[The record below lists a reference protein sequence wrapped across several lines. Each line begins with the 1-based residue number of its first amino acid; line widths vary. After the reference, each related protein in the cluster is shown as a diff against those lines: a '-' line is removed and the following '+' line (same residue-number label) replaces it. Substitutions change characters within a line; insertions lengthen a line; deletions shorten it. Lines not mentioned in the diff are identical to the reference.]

1 MTIYNWDRVPPEY
14 NWVATDKS
22 GEIKAYSEKPRR
34 GISRWEVVGGFY
46 QGLGSIP
53 SCLAEGDSTFW
64 EISLEERPKPK
75 PRYRATRSEYPEP
88 TVMYDR
94 LTKKYLTIYEVE
106 HRLNDYELSRNLKG
120 ESE

>member
-34 GISRWEVVGGFY
+34 GISRWEIVGGFY
-46 QGLGSIP
+46 QCLGSIP

-64 EISLEERPKPK
+64 EISLEQRPKPEL
-75 PRYRATRSEYPEP
+75 RYRITWSQRPEP

-106 HRLNDYELSRNLKG
+106 HKLNDYELLRNLKG

>member
-1 MTIYNWDRVPPEY
+1 MTTYNWDRVPPEY

-34 GISRWEVVGGFY
+34 GISRWEIVGGFY

-75 PRYRATRSEYPEP
+75 PRYRAMSPGHHP
-88 TVMYDR
+88 THVMYDSKTGYSMTLQQIVDYFNR
-94 LTKKYLTIYEVE
+94 EN
-106 HRLNDYELSRNLKG
+106 LNVR
-120 ESE
+120 

>member
-22 GEIKAYSEKPRR
+22 GNIYAFTNKPRR
-34 GISRWEVVGGFY
+34 DISSWHVVDGY
-46 QGLGSIP
+46 YRCLGSIH

-64 EISLEERPKPK
+64 EISREERPKPK
-75 PRYRATRSEYPEP
+75 LRYGVTRSEYPEP

-94 LTKKYLTIYEVE
+94 LTGKHLTIHEVE
-106 HRLNDYELSRNLKG
+106 RILNQYDKERA
-120 ESE
+120 E

>member
-34 GISRWEVVGGFY
+34 GISRWEIVGGFY

-64 EISLEERPKPK
+64 EISLEQRPKPD
-75 PRYRATRSEYPEP
+75 PRYLITWSQMPEP
-88 TVMYDR
+88 SVVYDR
-94 LTKKYLTIYEVE
+94 LTEKHLTIHEVE
-106 HRLNDYELSRNLKG
+106 RILNQYDKERA
-120 ESE
+120 E